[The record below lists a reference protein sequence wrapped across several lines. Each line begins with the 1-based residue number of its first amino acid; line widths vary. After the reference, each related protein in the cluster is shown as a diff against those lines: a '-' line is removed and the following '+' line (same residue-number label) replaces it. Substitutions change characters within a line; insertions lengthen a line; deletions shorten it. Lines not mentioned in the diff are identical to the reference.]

1 MTPVRPERQH
11 TSKFARVATTVDMSA
26 LPPSMPGLDTHLGID
41 LVEASGDRVVMRW
54 TVRPEITQPYG
65 IVHGGTYCTAVES
78 SASVGAAIW
87 FGERADGGGRV
98 VGVSN
103 QTDFYRAVT
112 EGELTA
118 TARPVHRG
126 RSQQVW
132 RVDITDRDD
141 RLVAQGQVR
150 LQNLTD
156 SHRGPG
162 H

>member
-1 MTPVRPERQH
+1 VTDLDL
-11 TSKFARVATTVDMSA
+11 AA
-26 LPPSMPGLDTHLGID
+26 LPPSMPGLDSHLGIRLD
-41 LVEASGDRVVMRW
+41 AASGDEVVMSW
-54 TVRPEITQPYG
+54 TVRPEIAQPFG
-65 IVHGGTYCTAVES
+65 IVHGGMYCTAVES
-78 SASVGAAIW
+78 SASVGAALW
-87 FGERADGGGRV
+87 FRERVEHGRV

-112 EGELTA
+112 EGVLTA
-118 TARPVHRG
+118 VARPVHRG

-132 RVDITDRDD
+132 RVDITDKDE

-162 H
+162 HDGH

>member
-1 MTPVRPERQH
+1 
-11 TSKFARVATTVDMSA
+11 
-26 LPPSMPGLDTHLGID
+26 MPGLDTHLGLT
-41 LVEASGDRVVMRW
+41 LVEAGPDRVVLSW

-78 SASVGAAIW
+78 ASSVGAAIW
-87 FGERADGGGRV
+87 MGERGRV

-118 TARPVHRG
+118 VATPVHQG

-132 RVDITDRDD
+132 RVAITDDQD

-150 LQNLTD
+150 LQNLAD
-156 SHRGPG
+156 SDRGPG

>member
-1 MTPVRPERQH
+1 
-11 TSKFARVATTVDMSA
+11 
-26 LPPSMPGLDTHLGID
+26 MPGLDTHLGIE
-41 LVEASGDRVVMRW
+41 LVEATGDRVIMRW
-54 TVRPEITQPYG
+54 TVRPELTQPYG

-78 SASVGAAIW
+78 SASVAAAIW
-87 FGERADGGGRV
+87 FSDRGRV

-103 QTDFYRAVT
+103 STEFYRAVT

-118 TARPVHRG
+118 TALPVHRG

-132 RVDITDRDD
+132 RVTIKDSLDRV
-141 RLVAQGQVR
+141 VAEGQVR

-156 SHRGPG
+156 PDRGPG

>member
-1 MTPVRPERQH
+1 
-11 TSKFARVATTVDMSA
+11 
-26 LPPSMPGLDTHLGID
+26 MPGLDTHLGIN
-41 LVEASGDRVVMRW
+41 LVEASCEQVVMRW
-54 TVRPEITQPYG
+54 SVRPEVTQPYG

-78 SASVGAAIW
+78 SASVGAALW
-87 FGERADGGGRV
+87 YGEQVPGGRV

-112 EGELTA
+112 SGDLTA

-132 RVDITDRDD
+132 RVDITDERQ

>member
-1 MTPVRPERQH
+1 
-11 TSKFARVATTVDMSA
+11 
-26 LPPSMPGLDTHLGID
+26 MPGLDKHLGID
-41 LVEASGDRVVMRW
+41 LVSATADRVEMTWR
-54 TVRPEITQPYG
+54 VRPELTQPYG

-78 SASVGAAIW
+78 AASVGAAIW
-87 FGERADGGGRV
+87 FGKRTEGGRV

-103 QTDFYRAVT
+103 TTDFYRAVT
-112 EGELTA
+112 AGALTA
-118 TARPVHRG
+118 VATPIHRG

-132 RVDITDRDD
+132 RVDITDEDE

>member
-1 MTPVRPERQH
+1 
-11 TSKFARVATTVDMSA
+11 
-26 LPPSMPGLDTHLGID
+26 MPGLDSYLGLR
-41 LVEASGDRVVMRW
+41 LVAATGDRVELAW
-54 TVRPEITQPYG
+54 DVRPEITQPYG

-78 SASVGAAIW
+78 SASVGAALW
-87 FGERADGGGRV
+87 YGEQVENGRV

-112 EGELTA
+112 EGTLTA
-118 TARPVHRG
+118 VATPVHRG

-132 RVDITDRDD
+132 RVDITEESG

-156 SHRGPG
+156 PHRGLNRQG
-162 H
+162 N

>member
-1 MTPVRPERQH
+1 
-11 TSKFARVATTVDMSA
+11 MSA

-41 LVEASGDRVVMRW
+41 LVSATADRVEMTW

-87 FGERADGGGRV
+87 FGERTAGGRV

-103 QTDFYRAVT
+103 STDFYRAVT
-112 EGELTA
+112 AGVLTA
-118 TARPVHRG
+118 VATPVHRG

-132 RVDITDRDD
+132 RVDITDEDE

>member
-1 MTPVRPERQH
+1 
-11 TSKFARVATTVDMSA
+11 
-26 LPPSMPGLDTHLGID
+26 MPGLDTHLGID
-41 LVEASGDRVVMRW
+41 LTEASADRVVMRW
-54 TVRPEITQPYG
+54 SVRPEVTQPYG

-87 FGERADGGGRV
+87 FGDRGRV

-118 TARPVHRG
+118 TALPVHRG

-132 RVDITDRDD
+132 RVTITDDHERV
-141 RLVAQGQVR
+141 VAQGQVR
-150 LQNLTD
+150 LQNLAD
-156 SHRGPG
+156 PDRGPG
-162 H
+162 QQKH

>member
-1 MTPVRPERQH
+1 M
-11 TSKFARVATTVDMSA
+11 
-26 LPPSMPGLDTHLGID
+26 
-41 LVEASGDRVVMRW
+41 
-54 TVRPEITQPYG
+54 
-65 IVHGGTYCTAVES
+65 
-78 SASVGAAIW
+78 
-87 FGERADGGGRV
+87 

-112 EGELTA
+112 EGTLTA
-118 TARPVHRG
+118 VATPVHRG

-132 RVDITDRDD
+132 RVDITDESG

-156 SHRGPG
+156 PHRGLNRQR

>member
-1 MTPVRPERQH
+1 
-11 TSKFARVATTVDMSA
+11 
-26 LPPSMPGLDTHLGID
+26 MPGLDTHLGIE
-41 LVEASGDRVVMRW
+41 LVEATADRVVMRW

-87 FGERADGGGRV
+87 FGERGRV

-112 EGELTA
+112 EGDLTA
-118 TARPVHRG
+118 TATPVHRG

-132 RVDITDRDD
+132 RVDITDAQD

-150 LQNLTD
+150 LQNLAD
-156 SHRGPG
+156 PDRGPG

>member
-1 MTPVRPERQH
+1 
-11 TSKFARVATTVDMSA
+11 MSA
-26 LPPSMPGLDTHLGID
+26 LPRSMPGLDTHLGIE
-41 LVEASGDRVVMRW
+41 LVSATADRVELTW
-54 TVRPEITQPYG
+54 TVRPELTQPYG

-78 SASVGAAIW
+78 SASVGAAMW
-87 FGERADGGGRV
+87 FGARTEGGRV

-103 QTDFYRAVT
+103 STDFYRAVT
-112 EGELTA
+112 AGVLTA
-118 TARPVHRG
+118 VATPVHRG

-132 RVDITDRDD
+132 RVDITDEDE

>member
-1 MTPVRPERQH
+1 
-11 TSKFARVATTVDMSA
+11 
-26 LPPSMPGLDTHLGID
+26 MPGLDSYLGMR
-41 LVEASGDRVVMRW
+41 LVAATADRVELSW
-54 TVRPEITQPYG
+54 DVRPELTQPYG

-78 SASVGAAIW
+78 SASVGAALW
-87 FGERADGGGRV
+87 YGEQVENGRV

-112 EGELTA
+112 EGTLTA
-118 TARPVHRG
+118 VATPVHRG

-132 RVDITDRDD
+132 RVDITDDSG

-156 SHRGPG
+156 SHRGLNRQRD
-162 H
+162 

>member
-1 MTPVRPERQH
+1 V
-11 TSKFARVATTVDMSA
+11 TTLDLSA
-26 LPPSMPGLDTHLGID
+26 PPPSMPGLDSYLGIN
-41 LVEASGDRVVMRW
+41 LVEASGERVVMSW
-54 TVRPEITQPYG
+54 KVRPEITQPYG
-65 IVHGGTYCTAVES
+65 VVHGGMYCTAVES

-87 FGERADGGGRV
+87 YGGRV

-112 EGELTA
+112 AGVLTA
-118 TARPVHRG
+118 VASPVHRG

-132 RVDITDRDD
+132 RVDITDEDD

-156 SHRGPG
+156 PHRGPG

>member
-1 MTPVRPERQH
+1 
-11 TSKFARVATTVDMSA
+11 
-26 LPPSMPGLDTHLGID
+26 MPGLDGHLGIE
-41 LVEASGDRVVMRW
+41 LVEASADRVVMSW

-87 FGERADGGGRV
+87 HGERVADGRV

-112 EGELTA
+112 EGRLTA
-118 TARPVHRG
+118 VASPVHRG

-132 RVDITDRDD
+132 RVDITDETE